1 MAFFILMWGINKTG
15 CICHHNL
22 NSVCTFPAHLT
33 EYYSVTHATES
44 VTTEQKHLPLRQ
56 WTFSL
61 VQVTNSVIPQ
71 IKYTQYQTIKVSR
84 TATPFGACDVYSTD
98 KCVQ

>member
-15 CICHHNL
+15 CLCHHNL
-22 NSVCTFPAHLT
+22 NSAFTFAAHLT
-33 EYYSVTHATES
+33 EYYSVTHVSES
-44 VTTEQKHLPLRQ
+44 VTTKQKHLPLRQ

-61 VQVTNSVIPQ
+61 VQVTNSVFLQ

-84 TATPFGACDVYSTD
+84 TVTPFGACDVYSTD
-98 KCVQ
+98 NCVQ

>member
-1 MAFFILMWGINKTG
+1 MFA
-15 CICHHNL
+15 
-22 NSVCTFPAHLT
+22 AHLT
-33 EYYSVTHATES
+33 EYCSVTHATEP
-44 VTTEQKHLPLRQ
+44 VTTKQKHLPLIQ

-61 VQVTNSVIPQ
+61 VQVTNSIILQ

-84 TATPFGACDVYSTD
+84 TATPFGVCDVYSTD